1 MLVAIDNG
9 YWATKLYS
17 KDQKFSIL
25 SRVEESEEITRGEG
39 RYQIEY
45 DGRKYLVGDDISSYE
60 IENDKTKSLFHKI
73 LTLAALAKTTDVTAS
88 YDVVAGLPINLYTS
102 QKDSFAEYLK
112 TKGKEEVKINGSSKF
127 IEIKNVKVFPQGA
140 GTLYGMG
147 AENYKNKR
155 VAIIDIGGY
164 TIDGCVFNNLN
175 LINDSMFTE
184 DYGTHRLFNKIAA
197 KINSRHFLN
206 VKEESMQDVIKNGI
220 HKQGKALNVNTE
232 IRDAVLD
239 MVSMIVRKC
248 KSFGWELDN
257 LDVIFTGGG
266 VKIDQIQS
274 IIKDS
279 IPQAIFADDSV
290 YTNVKGFYR
299 VGEVIY
305 K

>member
-17 KDQKFSIL
+17 ANDKLSIL

-39 RYQIEY
+39 RYQIDY
-45 DGRKYLVGDDISSYE
+45 DGRKYLVGDDISNYE

-73 LTLAALAKTTDVTAS
+73 LTLAALAKITDVTAS
-88 YDVVAGLPINLYTS
+88 YDLVAGLPINLYTS

-112 TKGKEEVKINGSSKF
+112 TKGKEEVKINGSSKY

-140 GTLYGMG
+140 GTLYGIG
-147 AENYKNKR
+147 AERYKNKR

-197 KINSRHFLN
+197 KINSKHFLN
-206 VKEESMQDVIKNGI
+206 VKEESMQDIIKNGLS
-220 HKQGKALNVNTE
+220 KQGKALNVNAE

-239 MVSMIVRKC
+239 MVNMIVRKC

-257 LDVIFTGGG
+257 LDIVFTGGG
-266 VKIDQIQS
+266 VKIEQIQS

-290 YTNVKGFYR
+290 YTNVKGFYK